1 MRTYTYT
8 DGLHE
13 TQFNYSSSYQAPDG
27 TIYMGTINGMLSFN
41 PSQFKE
47 DTFMPPMYITGINLP
62 DNEENKYNLPTSS
75 IEDTKVLKLPYNA
88 STFTLSY
95 VASAIPLGCHP
106 VCVQAGRWI
115 KTGTIYQN
123 KNVTLPIFPRV
134 NTHSK

>member
-1 MRTYTYT
+1 
-8 DGLHE
+8 
-13 TQFNYSSSYQAPDG
+13 
-27 TIYMGTINGMLSFN
+27 MGTINGMLSFN

-95 VASAIPLGCHP
+95 VALSYTSTDAIRYAYKLEGVDKDWNYMDP
-106 VCVQAGRWI
+106 VS
-115 KTGTIYQN
+115 Y
-123 KNVTLPIFPRV
+123 
-134 NTHSK
+134 THLDVYKRQYVIRPFTSPSTSVV